1 MKLIKISLFACLFL
15 FFGGNVLAQTA
26 ADSVTITFRTH
37 KPPSPSQFVPGQFNN
52 WGPNSAGIIADT
64 AISKMSYSGSTL
76 GWTKTYTFKIH
87 DASDP
92 NRTLGDSTYQYKF
105 NEGGATWYSD
115 PLNPEQNAL
124 DNNNSVLRMS
134 RLFWFQLYG
143 IETNTDYTGFTVGLV
158 HANSDSII
166 SVVFETGLTELDP
179 LTVVDVTAD
188 YNRPLRILSF
198 NLANSIPKTNYFR
211 IVAHNDKGDSV
222 VYRRIS
228 YNVKTVAI
236 PPGTSHG
243 VTLPASPG
251 DSARFRLHVPGK
263 SLVLLR
269 IAPLGQLPSS
279 LDPIVLHKHTSS
291 NDWWRNVAVEP
302 NTTYEYYYEF
312 SDGKKINDPWG
323 REHGTQGTRF
333 STGAA
338 GLTADDYQWG
348 STDYQRPPL
357 HELVIYEL
365 NVAEIS
371 GNHPSNSPSGP
382 GTFQD
387 LIRILPHFND
397 LGVNALEL
405 MPVNDYGNIGMSGFS
420 WGYDISHHFALEPAY
435 GTPRDFKELVD
446 SAHARGIAI
455 IVDVVFNHL
464 NDPGPLWQMAPDESV
479 NPYFKYPPTSSTGPT
494 EQRPN
499 EDGLVFFRDMD
510 HFTPLTQDYI
520 YTNLKMWIDEYR
532 VDGFRY
538 DYTQGIGWDTNDPT
552 MGILGWANRIAQEY
566 GDSVYQIAEHLP
578 ESPALIYHS
587 GLTSGWHDSFRDEL
601 FLEAKYQTRPLSNL
615 RNLVIGLGAYPG
627 NDTPATPSAY
637 GGRTEPVNATV
648 THDEQSIV
656 YELRTFDNKPE
667 MLALTRDRLVGG
679 MMFTSLG
686 IPMLWQGMEFGESRG
701 WPSDGLKLTYRPV
714 DWTRQSLSQAI
725 AHFKYYKSLI
735 YQRRYNPAL
744 TNGTLTHLATYD
756 MSVVNGVLNERALV
770 WGFSD
775 TTSSA
780 SVVVLANL
788 YDYPDTL
795 QNIPWLGNGTWYDV
809 FTQSPLIVADSVV
822 PSLII
827 PAYAMK
833 VYSNKNDSTL
843 GIPVSVEVP
852 GSYTLP
858 AEFVLH
864 PGYPNPFN
872 PTVNLNFELP
882 VASDISL
889 KIYNLLGQEI
899 AVLLEG
905 PVAAGWHAMQ
915 WRGIDKS
922 GKGVPSGVYFVR
934 MQTKETSFT
943 QKLLLLR

>member
-1 MKLIKISLFACLFL
+1 
-15 FFGGNVLAQTA
+15 
-26 ADSVTITFRTH
+26 
-37 KPPSPSQFVPGQFNN
+37 P
-52 WGPNSAGIIADT
+52 
-64 AISKMSYSGSTL
+64 
-76 GWTKTYTFKIH
+76 
-87 DASDP
+87 
-92 NRTLGDSTYQYKF
+92 
-105 NEGGATWYSD
+105 D
-115 PLNPEQNAL
+115 PLNPEQNAA
-124 DNNNSVLRMS
+124 DQNNSVLRLT
-134 RLFWFQLYG
+134 RLFWFQFYG
-143 IETNTDYTGFTVGLV
+143 LESGGQYTGFTVGLV
-158 HANSDSII
+158 HANSDSITSI
-166 SVVFETGLTELDP
+166 MFETGLTELDP
-179 LTVVDVTAD
+179 LTIVDVTSS
-188 YNRPLRILSF
+188 YNRSLRILTF
-198 NLANSIPKTNYFR
+198 NLASPIPMSNYLR
-211 IVAHNDKGDSV
+211 LVAYNNAGDSV

-228 YNVKTVAI
+228 YNVKTMAM
-236 PPGTSHG
+236 PGGTRHG
-243 VTLPASPG
+243 VTLPPPSG
-251 DSARFRLHVPGK
+251 DSATFRLLVPGQ

-269 IAPLGQLPSS
+269 IAPVGQQPSVP
-279 LDPIVLHKHTSS
+279 DPIVLHKNTSS
-291 NDWWRNVAVEP
+291 DDWWRNVAVEP

-312 SDGKKINDPWG
+312 SDGKKVHDPWG
-323 REHGTQGTRF
+323 RQTGTNGTRF
-333 STGAA
+333 STGPS
-338 GLTADDYQWG
+338 GLTADDYEWG
-348 STDYQRPPL
+348 SAEYVRPPL
-357 HELVIYEL
+357 NKLVIYEL

-371 GNHPSNSPSGP
+371 GNHPSNTSSGP

-387 LIRILPHFND
+387 LIKLLPHFND

-420 WGYDISHHFALEPAY
+420 WGYDLSHHFALEPAY

-494 EQRPN
+494 EQRLN

-510 HFTPLTQDYI
+510 HFTQLTQDYI

-538 DYTQGIGWDTNDPT
+538 DYTQGIGWDTAQAT

-566 GDSVYQIAEHLP
+566 GDSIYQIAEHLP

-601 FLEAKYQTRPLSNL
+601 FDEAKYQTTPLLDL

-637 GGRTEPVNATV
+637 GGRSEPVNATV

-656 YELRTFDNKPE
+656 YELRIFDNKAEPV
-667 MLALTRDRLVGG
+667 ALTRDKLVGG

-701 WPSDGLKLTYRPV
+701 WTSDGQKLSYRPV
-714 DWTRQSLSQAI
+714 DWARQSLPLAI
-725 AHFKYYKSLI
+725 SHFKYYKSLI

-744 TNGTLTHLATYD
+744 TNGVLTHLAMYD
-756 MSVVNGVLNERALV
+756 TSVVNGVLNERALV

-775 TTSSA
+775 TVSSA

-809 FTQSPLIVADSVV
+809 FTQTPLIVADSVV

-833 VYSNKNDSTL
+833 IFSNKNDSTL
-843 GIPVSVEVP
+843 GISVSVELA

-872 PTVNLNFELP
+872 PMVNLSFELSVP
-882 VASDISL
+882 SDISL

-899 AVLLEG
+899 AVLVEG
-905 PVAAGWHAMQ
+905 RMSAGRHTMH

-922 GKGVPSGVYFVR
+922 GKGVSSGVYFVR
-934 MQTKETSFT
+934 MQTKETSFI
-943 QKLLLLR
+943 QKLLLLQ